1 MFISMCGVNCSRR
14 RWSGF
19 TNIVTAMRWTWLK
32 IADIFLEREN
42 SHRFTIYISRYT
54 TSFSVKTHKFMNLCD
69 FTEFLYYSTIP
80 QLVESKDWRMRLN
93 IQKRTMTM
101 LEILDLLHLFFHL
114 SHSTLNKKK
123 NLVQA
128 EIVIW
133 FHEFLFARLTNLLY
147 FFWQR
152 HSGKSGPNNF
162 FVSRDSNVDRAIIEA
177 GC

>member
-1 MFISMCGVNCSRR
+1 MIPFIIGLWPCIFILSVGLMFISMCGVNCSRR

-123 NLVQA
+123 KFGTGRNSDL
-128 EIVIW
+128 ISRI
-133 FHEFLFARLTNLLY
+133 
-147 FFWQR
+147 
-152 HSGKSGPNNF
+152 
-162 FVSRDSNVDRAIIEA
+162 FVCETD
-177 GC
+177 